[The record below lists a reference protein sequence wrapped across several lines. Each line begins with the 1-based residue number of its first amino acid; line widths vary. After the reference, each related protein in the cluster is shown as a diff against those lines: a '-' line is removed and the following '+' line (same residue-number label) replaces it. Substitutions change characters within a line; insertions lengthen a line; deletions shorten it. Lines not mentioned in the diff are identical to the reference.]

1 MTSPGNS
8 KFYDNWASGPVII
21 RSAKTNVTREE
32 EIPEEDCRNWNCT
45 CQGISNL
52 YGIDHGRSFGNS
64 PYFAKVF
71 WRDKRCKTHP
81 QYLPAS
87 EFSSG
92 PPKVRAISNQHVIR
106 QTRPQ
111 NADVN
116 ADTIDCSSWNCSC
129 MGMSLRWHSNHFAK
143 SYGLAPPIARD
154 WWRRNRCHT
163 TPIVKERP
171 PHPKTEESKLA
182 ANSSV
187 CYFFPTRL
195 GTGRLE
201 AIKQTWAKAVADR
214 TYFIISENEDNET
227 YVDWEKNE
235 IHIAIRGYIDSEGN
249 HVEGYNPEHIGRYGK
264 IAVKMM
270 KFWEYISSNYDEVWA
285 GRCSWF
291 VRSDDDTWLNTKLI
305 DQRLACLDPDWEMS
319 FGFTNNVWGIGIF
332 TGYTRK
338 LIRNFAYFLLT
349 MRAWHGAEWMHAD
362 VDDRR
367 LGQVIQSFG
376 LGTIALVAHNGTDYF
391 TNIDGHTQDWRM
403 IEHMHNFTRALPP
416 EFVGCMT
423 FFHSAR
429 PPMMHTL
436 TRTVELHLA
445 NGGIA
450 CPSGWRNRGM
460 HSVFRDMISQRC
472 PESS

>member
-1 MTSPGNS
+1 MIEAKYGRQSSNAFLDKVDRVSKILCIGFALLIYIPWKLFTLQGSDLVSISMTSPGNS

-235 IHIAIRGYIDSEGN
+235 IHIAIRGYD
-249 HVEGYNPEHIGRYGK
+249 VMLKMLLGYLSVTHEDR
-264 IAVKMM
+264 A
-270 KFWEYISSNYDEVWA
+270 
-285 GRCSWF
+285 R
-291 VRSDDDTWLNTKLI
+291 DT
-305 DQRLACLDPDWEMS
+305 
-319 FGFTNNVWGIGIF
+319 
-332 TGYTRK
+332 Y
-338 LIRNFAYFLLT
+338 
-349 MRAWHGAEWMHAD
+349 
-362 VDDRR
+362 
-367 LGQVIQSFG
+367 
-376 LGTIALVAHNGTDYF
+376 
-391 TNIDGHTQDWRM
+391 
-403 IEHMHNFTRALPP
+403 
-416 EFVGCMT
+416 
-423 FFHSAR
+423 
-429 PPMMHTL
+429 
-436 TRTVELHLA
+436 LH
-445 NGGIA
+445 
-450 CPSGWRNRGM
+450 
-460 HSVFRDMISQRC
+460 
-472 PESS
+472 